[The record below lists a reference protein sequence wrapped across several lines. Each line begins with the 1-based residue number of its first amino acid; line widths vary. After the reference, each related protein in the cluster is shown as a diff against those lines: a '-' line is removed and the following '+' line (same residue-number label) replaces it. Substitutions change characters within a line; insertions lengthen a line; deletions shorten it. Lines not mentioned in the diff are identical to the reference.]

1 MQHSGR
7 ISFPNVD
14 KRVPPIPFK
23 PKIGVDSFQ
32 HQVKVVDDRAAKID
46 MYFNHLQQIIDSK
59 KHSGTQKV
67 FKKPDIDE
75 IYKTVFDVSSIPKG
89 DDGNKNNLIDKI
101 VDFYTNHYVSRNKQ
115 SMSATGVG
123 NVDTF
128 ITSAIPQPTHFDP
141 LAPTQDDEDEDD
153 FY

>member
-1 MQHSGR
+1 MQHSGK

-14 KRVPPIPFK
+14 KRVAPISFK
-23 PKIGVDSFQ
+23 PKIDVDSFQ
-32 HQVKVVDDRAAKID
+32 HQVNVVDDRAAKID
-46 MYFNHLQQIIDSK
+46 MYYNHLQQIIDSK

-67 FKKPDIDE
+67 FKKPAIDE
-75 IYKTVFDVSSIPKG
+75 IYRTIFDTSIPKG

-115 SMSATGVG
+115 SMAATGVG

-128 ITSAIPQPTHFDP
+128 ITSAIPQPAHFDP
-141 LAPTQDDEDEDD
+141 LAPTQDEDEEED